1 MKPIINIVSLS
12 IGIDENSAFINTL
25 RPLIDEIVFKGLKT
39 RNTLKLVKL
48 NAPPP
53 ESEGDDGS

>member
-12 IGIDENSAFINTL
+12 IGIEEKSAFISTL

-39 RNTLKLVKL
+39 LNTLKLVKL
-48 NAPPP
+48 KEPPP
-53 ESEGDDGS
+53 ESDGDDGS